1 MIMPSAAR
9 LGKPKSGRQWHGPA
23 RLGMMEEWRPDRGN
37 REISALPAIVF
48 LNSQ

>member
-1 MIMPSAAR
+1 MARSCAPRDDGGMAA
-9 LGKPKSGRQWHGPA
+9 LTGG
-23 RLGMMEEWRPDRGN
+23 D